1 MSQITSS
8 CLNAAVDLRNC
19 VCHVTHPPQVP
30 EALRP
35 AIEDLDF
42 FANGGQVGGFE
53 PPLPPSAI

>member
-1 MSQITSS
+1 MPTWCLCVYPPCMSQ
-8 CLNAAVDLRNC
+8 V
-19 VCHVTHPPQVP
+19 PQ
-30 EALRP
+30 ALRP